1 MGEMLSDQERDAYE
15 AEKEPEQEKELFSH
29 ETAYS
34 TSPDPFHSR
43 RGGIGQSEAR
53 T

>member
-34 TSPDPFHSR
+34 TSPDSF
-43 RGGIGQSEAR
+43 R
-53 T
+53 TFPSD